1 MKGQTLA
8 TLGTALLLGL
18 LTLPARA
25 DLPSRTVP
33 GALNYVE
40 GQASIGAE
48 SLSPQ
53 SVGTATL
60 QPNDVL
66 TTAAG
71 GKVEILLMPGA
82 FLRVGSDSSV
92 RMISPSL
99 TNTQVE
105 VQRGEAQVEVDQIF
119 KQNDLQMLEDGATI
133 QLQKRGVYDF
143 NTDQRAVRVLDGQ
156 AWLRNGDNAVT
167 IKGSHELAL
176 DNQALKPR
184 KFDKNSF
191 EASNDLYRWSSL
203 RSAYL
208 AEASVDQ
215 ARTYIVNGFYGSGW
229 WGAGWYWNPWF
240 GAYTFI
246 PADGV
251 LYSPF
256 GWGFYS
262 PFWAYRV
269 PLYYSGHFYRHF
281 GPGWGPGPHYG
292 PWAHGGRSYGP
303 AIRGGFRAAPQGGPR
318 GGEVRAGGFDGGR
331 GDFGRAGGR

>member
-18 LTLPARA
+18 LALPARA

-53 SVGTATL
+53 SVGAATL
-60 QPNDVL
+60 QPDQVL

-71 GKVEILLMPGA
+71 GKAEILLMPGA

-105 VQRGEAQVEVDQIF
+105 VQRGEAQVEVDQLF
-119 KQNDLQMLEDGATI
+119 KQNDLQVLEDGATI

-143 NTDQRAVRVLDGQ
+143 NADQRAVRVLDGQ
-156 AWLRNGDNAVT
+156 AWLRNGDTAVT
-167 IKGSHELAL
+167 IKGGHELAL
-176 DNQALKPR
+176 DDPALRPR

-215 ARTYIVNGFYGSGW
+215 ARTYFVNGGYGPGW
-229 WGAGWYWNPWF
+229 WGTGWYWDPWF
-240 GAYTFI
+240 GSYTFI

-269 PLYYSGHFYRHF
+269 PFYYYGHFYHHF
-281 GPGWGPGPHYG
+281 GPGWGPATHYG
-292 PWAHGGRSYGP
+292 PWVGGGRSYRP
-303 AIRGGFRAAPQGGPR
+303 AIRGGFRPAPQGGPR
-318 GGEVRAGGFDGGR
+318 GGEVHAGGFGG
-331 GDFGRAGGR
+331 GHGGFGRAGR